1 MNAFSKTIIAASIA
15 AAAVFSGTAAAAT
28 APFNSF
34 TVDPVN
40 GTYANFV
47 ADKITGNYT
56 ETATFNPDGTF
67 NVSLVW
73 TAGQFVTNG
82 GNTPLQGFQTGLGNS
97 YGLFATYSANGNY
110 AVNGTIT
117 TFTFAPGT
125 GNLSLF
131 LDNTLGVA
139 GGETLLGTGNPLAGE
154 GTLNPNLSTCSN
166 PGNPN
171 GNGINC
177 GSFGASSSF
186 QLTSAGSDFFILP
199 NPFYTMSFQSGQL
212 NNFTASGTQTINGS
226 LDVVFEGQ
234 PAEVPE
240 PASVGLLG
248 LGMLGL
254 YAARRRNKKA
264 A

>member
-1 MNAFSKTIIAASIA
+1 MNAFKKTILAASIA
-15 AAAVFSGTAAAAT
+15 AATVFSGTAAA

-34 TVDPVN
+34 TVDPIN
-40 GTYANFV
+40 GNQANFV

-73 TAGQFVTNG
+73 TAGQFVGNG
-82 GNTPLQGFQTGLGNS
+82 GNTAYSAFQTGLGSN
-97 YGLFATYSANGNY
+97 YGLFANYSANGTY
-110 AVNGTIT
+110 SVSGTTT
-117 TFTFAPGT
+117 TFNFQPGT
-125 GNLSLF
+125 GSLNLF
-131 LDNTLGVA
+131 LDTDLASA
-139 GGETLLGTGNPLAGE
+139 GGDVLLGSGNPLAGQ
-154 GTLNPNLSTCSN
+154 GTLNPMLSTCSS
-166 PGNPN
+166 PSNPN

-186 QLTSAGSDFFILP
+186 ALTAAGSDFFILP
-199 NPFYTMSFQSGQL
+199 NPFYSMSFQSGQL
-212 NNFTASGTQTINGS
+212 NNFTPSGTQTINGS
-226 LDVVFEGQ
+226 LDVVFENA
-234 PAEVPE
+234 AEVPE

>member
-1 MNAFSKTIIAASIA
+1 MNAFSKSIIAASIVA
-15 AAAVFSGTAAAAT
+15 AFTFSGTAAAA
-28 APFNSF
+28 PFNEF

-40 GTYANFV
+40 GAYANFV

-56 ETATFNPDGTF
+56 EQATFNADGTF

-73 TAGQFVTNG
+73 TAGQFVGNK
-82 GNTPLQGFQTGLGNS
+82 GNTAYESYQTGLGAT
-97 YGLFATYSANGNY
+97 YGLFATYTAGGTYS
-110 AVNGTIT
+110 VNGSTT
-117 TFTFAPGT
+117 TFDFSPGS

-139 GGETLLGTGNPLAGE
+139 GGEVLLGGGNPIAGQ
-154 GTLNPNLSTCSN
+154 GTLDPMLSTCES
-166 PGNPN
+166 PGNP
-171 GNGINC
+171 GGRGINC

-186 QLTSAGSDFFILP
+186 ALTDAGSAFFILP
-199 NPFYTMSFQSGQL
+199 NPFYSLSFQSGHL
-212 NNFTASGTQTINGS
+212 NNFNPVGTQTINGS
-226 LDVVFEGQ
+226 LDVVFSGE
-234 PAEVPE
+234 PTDVPE

>member
-1 MNAFSKTIIAASIA
+1 MNAFKKTILAASIA
-15 AAAVFSGTAAAAT
+15 AATVFSGTAAA

-34 TVDPVN
+34 TVDPIN
-40 GTYANFV
+40 GNQANFV

-73 TAGQFVTNG
+73 TAGQFVGNG
-82 GNTPLQGFQTGLGNS
+82 GNTAYSAFQTGLGSN
-97 YGLFATYSANGNY
+97 YGLFANYSASGTYSVSGS
-110 AVNGTIT
+110 IT
-117 TFTFAPGT
+117 TFNFQPGT
-125 GNLSLF
+125 GSLNLF
-131 LDNTLGVA
+131 LDTDLGSEA
-139 GGETLLGTGNPLAGE
+139 GNVLLGSGNPLAGQ
-154 GTLNPNLSTCSN
+154 GTLNPMLSTCSN
-166 PGNPN
+166 DANPN

-177 GSFGASSSF
+177 GSFGASSTF
-186 QLTSAGSDFFILP
+186 ALTAAGSDFFILP
-199 NPFYTMSFQSGQL
+199 NPFYSMSFQSGQL
-212 NNFTASGTQTINGS
+212 NNFTPSGTQTINGS
-226 LDVVFEGQ
+226 LDVVFENA
-234 PAEVPE
+234 AEVPE

>member
-1 MNAFSKTIIAASIA
+1 MNAFKKTILAASIA
-15 AAAVFSGTAAAAT
+15 AATVFSGTAAA

-40 GTYANFV
+40 GNQANFV

-67 NVSLVW
+67 NVALVW
-73 TAGQFVTNG
+73 TAGQFVGNG
-82 GNTPLQGFQTGLGNS
+82 GNTAYSAFQTGLGSN
-97 YGLFATYSANGNY
+97 YGLFANYTASGTYS
-110 AVNGTIT
+110 VNGSIT
-117 TFTFAPGT
+117 TFNFQPGT
-125 GNLSLF
+125 GSLNLF
-131 LDNTLGVA
+131 LDTDLGSEA
-139 GGETLLGTGNPLAGE
+139 GNVLLGSGNPLAGQ

-166 PGNPN
+166 AGNPG

-177 GSFGASSSF
+177 GSFGASSTF
-186 QLTSAGSDFFILP
+186 ALTAAGSDFFILP
-199 NPFYTMSFQSGQL
+199 NPFYSMSFQSGQL
-212 NNFTASGTQTINGS
+212 NNFTPSGTQTINGS
-226 LDVVFEGQ
+226 LDVVFENA
-234 PAEVPE
+234 AEVPE

>member
-1 MNAFSKTIIAASIA
+1 MNAFKKTILAASIA
-15 AAAVFSGTAAAAT
+15 AATVFSGTAAA

-40 GTYANFV
+40 GNQADFV

-67 NVSLVW
+67 NVALVW
-73 TAGQFVTNG
+73 TAGQFVGNG
-82 GNTPLQGFQTGLGNS
+82 GNTAYSAFQTGLGSN
-97 YGLFATYSANGNY
+97 YGLFANYSASGTYS
-110 AVNGTIT
+110 VNGSIT
-117 TFTFAPGT
+117 TFNFQPGT
-125 GNLSLF
+125 GSLNLF
-131 LDNTLGVA
+131 LDTDLGSA
-139 GGETLLGTGNPLAGE
+139 GGNVLLGSGNPMAGQ
-154 GTLNPNLSTCSN
+154 GTLNPMLTTCSN
-166 PGNPN
+166 PGNPG

-186 QLTSAGSDFFILP
+186 ALTAAGSDFFILP
-199 NPFYTMSFQSGQL
+199 NPFYSMSFQSGQL
-212 NNFTASGTQTINGS
+212 NNFTPSGTQTINGS
-226 LDVVFEGQ
+226 LDVVFDT
-234 PAEVPE
+234 AEVPE